1 MKSIILLFS
10 IFLFISSVS
19 SFAQKS
25 GKKHYITGQVLDI
38 NNKPVCGA
46 MVLID
51 NKSSDVVTNDN
62 GMYKVKVK
70 ADAAIISILN
80 LSSGLMNE
88 VINGRTVIN
97 FKLNNVIPQE
107 ETVKQENPD
116 NEIVNIG
123 YGYAQKKD
131 LATSV
136 GNINGQNTKFASYQ
150 DVYQMIQGE
159 IPGVQVVG
167 KRILIRGTGTINA
180 SSDPLVLVDG
190 IDMFADAN
198 NTLDAIDPRMV
209 KSINIL
215 KGPDAAIYGSK
226 AANGVILITL
236 IKR

>member
-1 MKSIILLFS
+1 MKSTILLLS
-10 IFLFISSVS
+10 IFIFASSVN

-38 NNKPVCGA
+38 NNKPVSGA

-51 NKSSDVVTNDN
+51 NKSSDVITDDN
-62 GMYKVKVK
+62 GKYKVKIK

-97 FKLNNVIPQE
+97 FKLKNVIPQE

-116 NEIVNIG
+116 DEVVNIG
-123 YGYAQKKD
+123 YGYARKKD

-136 GNINGQNTKFASYQ
+136 GNINGQNTKYASYQ
-150 DVYQMIQGE
+150 NVYQMIQGE
-159 IPGVQVVG
+159 VPGVQVVG
-167 KRILIRGTGTINA
+167 KKITIRGIATINA
-180 SSDPLVLVDG
+180 SSDPMVLVDG
-190 IDMFADAN
+190 IEMLLNDN
-198 NTLDAIDPRMV
+198 NTLDVIDPRLV

-215 KGPDAAIYGSK
+215 KGTDAAIYGSRG
-226 AANGVILITL
+226 ANGVILITL
-236 IKR
+236 IGR